1 MLARL
6 TGALAALRD
15 SVATAG
21 NFTGNSFR
29 FGARELRVFT
39 RGEGQAHLPHGGLV
53 PTSGAAAG
61 IPLYVLAAGEVDGLP
76 FPDDTVLGPYG
87 ALLDSVDTDW
97 LILRNPDTGRVLGF
111 DTVTRTGLY
120 YPGRSV
126 PPRDRAEFCRPL
138 LSWLAILDGNVV
150 VHAGAVA
157 SAGRGLLVA
166 GAGNAG
172 KSTLVRAC
180 VAAGFDFLGD
190 NVVEV
195 SGTGLHAVY
204 PTVKVRPGGV
214 IALPDTWPTPEWDDE
229 ARKHIAF
236 LADAPG
242 WGLPVDAPAHVAT
255 LVLDPRAGDAITSL
269 PRARAFFEVAPNT
282 VAQFPF
288 FEELVLSRT
297 RAVVGAAPTFTAGRL
312 PVESIVDSVASLL
325 GETVHVS

>member
-1 MLARL
+1 
-6 TGALAALRD
+6 
-15 SVATAG
+15 
-21 NFTGNSFR
+21 
-29 FGARELRVFT
+29 
-39 RGEGQAHLPHGGLV
+39 
-53 PTSGAAAG
+53 
-61 IPLYVLAAGEVDGLP
+61 VLAAREVENLP
-76 FPDDTVLGPYG
+76 FPDGAVLGPYG

-97 LILRNPDTGRVLGF
+97 LILRNPETRRVLAL
-111 DTVTRTGLY
+111 DTLARTAVY
-120 YPGRSV
+120 YPGRNV

-157 SAGRGLLVA
+157 SGDRGVLVA
-166 GAGNAG
+166 GPGNAG

-195 SGTGLHAVY
+195 SGGRLHAVY

-214 IALPDTWPTPEWDDE
+214 IALPNEWPTPEWDDE

-236 LADAPG
+236 LADTPG
-242 WGLPVDAPAHVAT
+242 WGLPIDAPKHVAT
-255 LVLDPRAGDAITSL
+255 LVLDPEAGNGITSL
-269 PRARAFFEVAPNT
+269 SRARAFFEVAPNT

-297 RAVVGAAPTFTAGRL
+297 RAVVEAAPTFSAGRL
-312 PVESIVDSVASLL
+312 PMATIVDSVTSLIE
-325 GETVHVS
+325 ETVRVG